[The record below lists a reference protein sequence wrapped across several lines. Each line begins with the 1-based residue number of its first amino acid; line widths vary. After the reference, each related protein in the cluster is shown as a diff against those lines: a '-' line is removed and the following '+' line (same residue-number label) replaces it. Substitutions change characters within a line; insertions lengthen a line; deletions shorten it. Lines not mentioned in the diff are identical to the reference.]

1 MFIICYILV
10 TKMFKLNSEVMSV
23 DEILLKEANKILI
36 EEDKITDSYNYT
48 LLNNILSLLGRYN
61 YTFSIDAID
70 MFCRLEWNYRVA
82 LLGRLNQLLYNESK
96 ISHENPDKF
105 YINYPNEVN
114 SGDKRELYINSLLYY
129 YFNFWK
135 SDGEESLIDKP
146 ELTEDINLKE
156 LDFVFQL
163 DEEEVAE
170 DSNEEN
176 DEEISEECSIQD
188 TIKEIEMALAGGRNM
203 DEEMDDPYSDD
214 EEAESPEDNEED
226 DEEDIEEDI
235 LSNQFLNP
243 YEEENEEESDEEPE
257 YEEKTYEEENY
268 EKYEKKYNG
277 RYIDELVEARQYLKL
292 LKLLKKEPNEL
303 ARRILFV
310 VEGIYYKYEDKNE
323 RLKNLSK
330 SIGVFEGVVDCISGD
345 MLETLIET
353 LQQRV
358 KISST
363 NSKLRKLF
371 NDLIEIVIE
380 EFEDRKN

>member
-1 MFIICYILV
+1 M
-10 TKMFKLNSEVMSV
+10 

-146 ELTEDINLKE
+146 ELTEDINLEE
-156 LDFVFQL
+156 LDFVFSL
-163 DEEEVAE
+163 DEEAE
-170 DSNEEN
+170 EEYLEDENE
-176 DEEISEECSIQD
+176 EEISEECSIQD
-188 TIKEIEMALAGGRNM
+188 TIKEIEMALAGGRNI
-203 DEEMDDPYSDD
+203 EEEIDDPYSDD
-214 EEAESPEDNEED
+214 EESENTEDAEEED
-226 DEEDIEEDI
+226 DEEEIEEDI
-235 LSNQFLNP
+235 LENQFLNP
-243 YEEENEEESDEEPE
+243 YEEENEEEESDEEVE
-257 YEEKTYEEENY
+257 YKEKTYVEDNY
-268 EKYEKKYNG
+268 EKYDKKYNG
-277 RYIDELVEARQYLKL
+277 RHIDELIEERQYLKL

-310 VEGIYYKYEDKNE
+310 VEGIYYKYEDRNE

-330 SIGVFEGVVDCISGD
+330 SVGVFEGVVDCVSAD
-345 MLETLIET
+345 TLETLLET
-353 LQQRV
+353 LYQRV
-358 KISST
+358 KISSM

-371 NDLIEIVIE
+371 NDLIDIIKE